1 MDSEDTVESSEYMT
15 ILVKFPENTFTLNTT
30 LDSSFDDYLNM
41 ANDGATSYTGEK
53 LTFWDW
59 VLGILPFIFSFGLPI
74 LIIIL
79 AIRSS
84 IVNGYGY
91 KNNKVIDKKNTPLF
105 RDIPCNKDIYYA
117 NTLVK
122 LNNNVFAGYKETNIF
137 GAIILKWVKEN
148 KIIFKNETKGVF
160 NKNTSSIDLTLNP
173 TFDNALENE
182 LFDVV
187 VSRAVAKINVL
198 LELGCQLS
206 KTGGLF
212 VFMKGNVLEELNNS
226 KNALKVLNYS
236 LENVIN
242 FKLPIE
248 ESERNIVILK
258 HTSPTSKNY
267 PRQFST
273 IKKKPL

>member
-1 MDSEDTVESSEYMT
+1 MNKKLFLKEVEHLGIFLTEKQINDLDTYYKLLVSYNEFVNLTAITKEEDVYLKHFYDSLTLFKGINLKENLKICDIGTGAGFPG
-15 ILVKFPENTFTLNTT
+15 LVLKIVFPNLSVTLVDSLEKRIKF
-30 LDSSFDDYLNM
+30 LDL
-41 ANDGATSYTGEK
+41 AIEK
-53 LTFWDW
+53 LN
-59 VLGILPFIFSFGLPI
+59 L
-74 LIIIL
+74 
-79 AIRSS
+79 
-84 IVNGYGY
+84 
-91 KNNKVIDKKNTPLF
+91 
-105 RDIPCNKDIYYA
+105 KDIK
-117 NTLVK
+117 TVHSRIED
-122 LNNNVFAGYKETNIF
+122 YK
-137 GAIILKWVKEN
+137 
-148 KIIFKNETKGVF
+148 
-160 NKNTSSIDLTLNP
+160 
-173 TFDNALENE
+173 ENE